1 MILLVSALLTAGY
14 LLPVTIRGF
23 FPGADYEYNAL
34 EKKEPSWLMMVPVLI
49 LTVLS
54 VAIGLVPNELIDY
67 LWQMIEKV
75 L

>member
-1 MILLVSALLTAGY
+1 
-14 LLPVTIRGF
+14 
-23 FPGADYEYNAL
+23 
-34 EKKEPSWLMMVPVLI
+34 MMVPVLI